1 MTNLFTKM
9 REWLGGRK
17 KETPAPEPNK
27 AKPKRTLYG
36 TEPIKC
42 LQAPKSNVDRNYPN
56 YKRKWKPRNALVTL
70 HPNTVAR
77 LNSVK
82 GGLIAERN
90 RILAKGFDGF
100 KIGGR
105 R

>member
-1 MTNLFTKM
+1 MKNIFTKM

-17 KETPAPEPNK
+17 KDTPTPVPNK
-27 AKPKRTLYG
+27 PTPKRTLYG

-42 LQAPKSNVDRNYPN
+42 LQVPKRNVDRNYPN
-56 YKRKWKPRNALVTL
+56 YKKKWKPRNNLVTL
-70 HPNTVAR
+70 SPGAVIN
-77 LNSVK
+77 LNSIK
-82 GGLIAERN
+82 GALPDERN